1 VLPIT
6 EDIDRRYFGGQQHD
20 DQIGLLEGVRSRFG
34 RTYAGEPD
42 RIAAE
47 PAADQVVRAADT
59 VLFTVPN
66 QLGVDY
72 NARIL
77 ATIAEHIAPA
87 IGWRPSTD
95 SSRSAP
101 AVAGPWSADRGQGRG
116 RSPLSQ

>member
-1 VLPIT
+1 M
-6 EDIDRRYFGGQQHD
+6 YFGDQDHE

-47 PAADQVVRAADT
+47 LAADEAVRVADT

-77 ATIAEHIAPA
+77 ATIARDIAPA
-87 IGWRPSTD
+87 IGWT
-95 SSRSAP
+95 P
-101 AVAGPWSADRGQGRG
+101 ADAATAA
-116 RSPLSQ
+116 